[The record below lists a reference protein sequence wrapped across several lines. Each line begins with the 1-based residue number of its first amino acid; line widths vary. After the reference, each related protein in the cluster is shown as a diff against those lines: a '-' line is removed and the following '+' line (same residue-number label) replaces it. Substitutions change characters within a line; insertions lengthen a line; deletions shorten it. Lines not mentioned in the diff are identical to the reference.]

1 MSIFFFCSA
10 NLYCRS
16 NTVWSGTVWVF
27 CIYEGC
33 LLDHLYKCILY
44 NVYCILYNVYCMY
57 NVYCIMYIVWC
68 ILYHL
73 VSMCASP
80 SCISVDLANYGRGWH
95 NSCPHVTATVIIIII
110 IVVVIIENLC
120 HRRCCLF
127 PQDFEVIT
135 RRQIK
140 RFSLRKE
147 KWPFEAGFQRLLN

>member
-1 MSIFFFCSA
+1 MTIQVKWV
-10 NLYCRS
+10 L
-16 NTVWSGTVWVF
+16 TLISGAWHLLLSSVNRVEKNQ
-27 CIYEGC
+27 IYIHVHV
-33 LLDHLYKCILY
+33 LLY
-44 NVYCILYNVYCMY
+44 NVYY
-57 NVYCIMYIVWC
+57 IMYIVWC

-95 NSCPHVTATVIIIII
+95 NSFPLVTATVIIIIII

-120 HRRCCLF
+120 RRRCFLF